1 MPLLGGFNP
10 FQRDAREVK
19 ALHLT
24 LPQQAQRAVRQ
35 DSHALVDIVGGVEG
49 ARIYLA
55 ALKNTPVIRGFTAL
69 PGGTPVVR
77 LDDGG

>member
-1 MPLLGGFNP
+1 
-10 FQRDAREVK
+10 
-19 ALHLT
+19 
-24 LPQQAQRAVRQ
+24 
-35 DSHALVDIVGGVEG
+35 VGGVEG